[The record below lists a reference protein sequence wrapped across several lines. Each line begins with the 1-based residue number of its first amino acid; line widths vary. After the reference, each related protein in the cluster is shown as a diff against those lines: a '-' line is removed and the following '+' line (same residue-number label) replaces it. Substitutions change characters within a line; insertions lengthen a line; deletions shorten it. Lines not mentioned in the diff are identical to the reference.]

1 MNIRQI
7 REKLE
12 YYHDN
17 PNVVPLNERF
27 QHDAYFSDERCCAEL
42 TMVKHPMYMVRLAG
56 LIAELNPSSLLTIG
70 ALYGTTES
78 YLLQT
83 YENCR
88 RKIGEITICDV
99 DLADYNPNRDNGSI
113 IYRNICGTNY
123 ANFQGVFTHIRGS
136 SRDPEVMCRIRACGP
151 YDVIFVDGEHTAEAV
166 YSDLNLATQCL
177 RDGGT
182 ILVHDTCL
190 YSSSVPAGWHQWATD
205 HHPDWVCDAVDDS
218 KFFMGIGFVQRATD
232 Q

>member
-12 YYHDN
+12 YFHSN
-17 PNVVPLNERF
+17 PHVVPMNERF
-27 QHDAYFSDERCCAEL
+27 QHDAYFADERCCAEL

-56 LIAELNPSSLLTIG
+56 LIAELNPISLLTIG

-83 YENCR
+83 YVNCQR
-88 RKIGEITICDV
+88 RIGEITICDV

-113 IYRNICGTNY
+113 VYRNICGTCY
-123 ANFQGVFTHIRGS
+123 AAFGGVFTHIRGS
-136 SRDPEVMCRIRACGP
+136 SREPEVMRRIRACGP
-151 YDVIFVDGEHTAEAV
+151 YDVIFVDGEHSADAV
-166 YSDLNLATQCL
+166 FSDLSLAAECL
-177 RDGGT
+177 RVGGT

-190 YSSSVPAGWHQWATD
+190 YSSSVPAGWQRWAKEHSPEWT
-205 HHPDWVCDAVDDS
+205 CDAVDDT
-218 KFFMGIGFVQRATD
+218 KFFMGLGFVQRTVE